1 MKPCNVNMNIK
12 QGHVDTATRTAF
24 GMFISLNRER
34 LFM

>member
-1 MKPCNVNMNIK
+1 MTPSNVNINIK

-24 GMFISLNRER
+24 GMFISLNKER